1 MSERRVNA
9 AQDAVIKVLVLGD
22 AATGKTSIIKRYV
35 HDAFS
40 EHHRT
45 TIGVDFALKAVTV
58 NGTTVRLQLWDIA
71 GQEHF
76 RALNRVYYKDALGAL
91 LVYDMSRPETFD
103 SILKWKKEIDSK
115 VELPNGKP
123 LPVILCGN
131 KCDLK
136 EDVDREILDEFCR
149 ANNFTGWFD
158 TSAKENIHIDDAA
171 KALVTGI
178 LEHKDI
184 FERKSEAKKRN
195 DTFRPTSAA
204 NGGNANQSSW
214 CCNSF

>member
-1 MSERRVNA
+1 MNERRVNA

-22 AATGKTSIIKRYV
+22 AATGKTM
-35 HDAFS
+35 
-40 EHHRT
+40 
-45 TIGVDFALKAVTV
+45 
-58 NGTTVRLQLWDIA
+58 
-71 GQEHF
+71 
-76 RALNRVYYKDALGAL
+76 YYKDALGAL

-115 VELPNGKP
+115 VELPNGKS

-136 EDVDREILDEFCR
+136 EDVDRDFLDEFCNT
-149 ANNFTGWFD
+149 NNFTGWFA